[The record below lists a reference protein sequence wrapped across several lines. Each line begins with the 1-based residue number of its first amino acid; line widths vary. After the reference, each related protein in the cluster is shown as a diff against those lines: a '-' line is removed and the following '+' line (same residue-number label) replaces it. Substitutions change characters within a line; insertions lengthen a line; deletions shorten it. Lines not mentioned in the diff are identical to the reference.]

1 MKKRV
6 MAGLLAAI
14 MMVSVMSAT
23 AFAAEVEVPEE
34 PELHCVTIDVAD
46 LLTTGTNMAKTVTP
60 SLGLGG
66 YLSGWSMGV
75 RANFS
80 LPSNATVVS
89 VKVTPGNAVAGGPV
103 TSVIYVSK
111 FKVTAPDGTF
121 AEVGYKNSGAETS
134 AFNGIYARG
143 YWTLSMYGQ
152 NLGPDYS
159 TIKLT
164 NTTLTIYYYEA

>member
-6 MAGLLAAI
+6 LAGLLAAM

-23 AFAAEVEVPEE
+23 AFAAELEVPEE

-60 SLGLGG
+60 SLILGG
-66 YLSGWSMGV
+66 YQSGWSTEV
-75 RANFS
+75 RANFTI
-80 LPSNATVVS
+80 PSNATVVS
-89 VKVTPGNAVAGGPV
+89 VKVTPGDAVAGGPA

-111 FKVTAPDGTF
+111 FRVTAPNGTS

-134 AFNGIYARG
+134 AFNGILGRG

-152 NLGPDYS
+152 NLGPDYN
-159 TIKLT
+159 TIKLN
-164 NTTLTIYYYEA
+164 NTTLTIYYEV